1 MRSLI
6 LLLIVN
12 ISTLFSA
19 ISIDSRWSSGTTF
32 TEYLEENNISLTL
45 IENIEAEDKKFLS
58 EIQGQTK
65 IFELYS
71 NSGKLLQ
78 SLIPI
83 GREMQIQISIDELNN
98 EYQFDI
104 IPIIYGRRELE
115 AVIPITTNPHYDII
129 KNTHNKKLATTIDK
143 LFRYRVN
150 CKKLQKGDKIAII
163 YMQRERLNRPFLA
176 PEVKA
181 IAIKSRNRVKFI
193 FVDKDG
199 VAYNDIYRDVSYVEK
214 GKKKEKCIVKV
225 FKQKFIMPLR
235 NVRITSTFSYKRWHP
250 ILHRYRPHLGTDF
263 GARRGTPLL
272 AVANGKVIYAGWMG
286 GYGKVV
292 KIKHAGGYVSLY
304 AHQSRIRVRRGQR
317 VKIGSVIGYV
327 GSTGRSTGPHLHFG
341 LYKNHRAVNPMRV
354 INRKSISRSKIITKI
369 IDIVK
374 TKKVLIK
381 GAKES
386 KKRLLEILAKP
397 PVIFDWDNAKN
408 NFMYI
413 KDKPKSN

>member
-1 MRSLI
+1 MRNF
-6 LLLIVN
+6 LLLIIFS
-12 ISTLFSA
+12 ISTLFGA

-32 TEYLEENNISLTL
+32 TDYLRDNNISLTL
-45 IENIEAEDKKFLS
+45 LENIEAEDKKFLS
-58 EIQGQTK
+58 EIQADTK

-71 NSGKLLQ
+71 KNGKLLQ

-83 GREMQIQISIDELNN
+83 GREMQIQISLDELND

-104 IPIIYGRRELE
+104 IPIIYGKRELE
-115 AVIPITTNPHYDII
+115 AVIPITTNPHRDII
-129 KNTHNKKLATTIDK
+129 KNTHNKKLATTTDR
-143 LFRYRVN
+143 LFRYRIN
-150 CKKLQKGDKIAII
+150 CKKLQKGDRIAII

-181 IAIKSRNRVKFI
+181 IAIETRKRVKFI

-199 VAYNDIYRDVSYVEK
+199 VAHSDIYKDISYVK
-214 GKKKEKCIVKV
+214 RGTKKEKCYVKV
-225 FKQKFIMPLR
+225 DRQKFRMPLR

-250 ILHRYRPHLGTDF
+250 ILNRYRPHLGTDF
-263 GARRGTPLL
+263 GAKRGTPLL
-272 AVANGKVIYAGWMG
+272 AVASGKVIYAGWMG

-292 KIKHAGGYVSLY
+292 KIQHAGGYVSLY
-304 AHQSRIRVRRGQR
+304 AHQSRIRVKRGQR
-317 VKIGSVIGYV
+317 VNIGSVIGYV

-341 LYKNHRAVNPMRV
+341 LYKNHRAINPMRV
-354 INRKSISRSKIITKI
+354 INRKSVSRSKIITKI

-374 TKKVLIK
+374 KKRVLIK

-386 KKRLLEILAKP
+386 KKRLLEILKSP
-397 PVIFDWDNAKN
+397 PKIFDWDNVKN

-413 KDKPKSN
+413 EDRPKAN